1 MQAVR
6 IEQIVGER
14 FPSRRHTRVFVG
26 GQSALQ
32 AEHFV
37 SGLVVIDPGGS
48 VPLHAHEQEEVYY
61 ILKGTGE
68 MTVGDET
75 EVFDSVSA
83 IYIPANVSHALRN
96 TGTDELHMLF
106 VYAPAGIVEHWQQER
121 TGQLK

>member
-1 MQAVR
+1 MQAVSR
-6 IEQIVGER
+6 AEIPGEH
-14 FPSRRHTRVFVG
+14 FASGRHTRVFVG
-26 GQSALQ
+26 AQSTLQ

-37 SGLVVIDPGGS
+37 SGLVVIEPGGS

-75 EVFDSVSA
+75 QIFDAVSA
-83 IYIPANVSHALRN
+83 IYIPSNVGHSLLN
-96 TGTDELHMLF
+96 PGTDELHMLF

-121 TGQLK
+121 TGQL